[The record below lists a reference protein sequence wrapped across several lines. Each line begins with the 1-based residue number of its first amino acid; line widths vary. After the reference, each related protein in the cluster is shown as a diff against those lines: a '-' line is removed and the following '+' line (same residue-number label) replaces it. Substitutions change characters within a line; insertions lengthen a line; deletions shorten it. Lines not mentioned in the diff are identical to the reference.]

1 MISILRFIK
10 GNNYIKSVAEIV
22 LCKSTDDA
30 LYLYQEIYQ
39 RVFLFLSSF
48 FSTFGD
54 EKQISE
60 KNEKVFLFLSSFF
73 FSTLGDS

>member
-39 RVFLFLSSF
+39 RVFF
-48 FSTFGD
+48 
-54 EKQISE
+54 I
-60 KNEKVFLFLSSFF
+60 SFF
-73 FSTLGDS
+73 FFFYVRRRKTNK

>member
-48 FSTFGD
+48 FLRSAT
-54 EKQISE
+54 
-60 KNEKVFLFLSSFF
+60 KNK
-73 FSTLGDS
+73 